1 MESPSSY
8 RERSRA
14 RLRDDL
20 IAAAR
25 ELAVSRGWSDV
36 RVADVARAAGV
47 SRQTVYN
54 EFGDKAGLTEAL
66 ASAEVEQFVTEV
78 QHRLLDADNVR
89 DGAYAAIRH
98 TLDEAGRNPLINSIL
113 TSARGGTDEL
123 LPYLTTRSDMVL
135 QAAGA
140 VVESWLSPLTPQL
153 PAEIRRGAV
162 DAVVRLTVSHI
173 VLPGAPAEQT
183 AMMLADLLV
192 RLVRDGSGPT

>member
-1 MESPSSY
+1 MSSPRSY

-25 ELAVSRGWSDV
+25 ELAVARGWTDV

-66 ASAEVEQFVTEV
+66 AAAEVEHFVT
-78 QHRLLDADNVR
+78 AVR
-89 DGAYAAIRH
+89 DRLAAADGVHAGAYAAIRH
-98 TLDEAGRNPLINSIL
+98 TLDEAARNPLISAML
-113 TSARGGTDEL
+113 TGAHGGADEL
-123 LPYLTTRSDMVL
+123 LPYLTTRSGMVL
-135 QAAGA
+135 AAAGS
-140 VVESWLSPLTPQL
+140 VVEAWLTTAAPDL
-153 PAEIRRGAV
+153 PADVRRTAV

-173 VLPGAPAEQT
+173 VLPDSPPEQT
-183 AMMLADLLV
+183 AAALADLFV
-192 RLVRDGSGPT
+192 RLLPPGA